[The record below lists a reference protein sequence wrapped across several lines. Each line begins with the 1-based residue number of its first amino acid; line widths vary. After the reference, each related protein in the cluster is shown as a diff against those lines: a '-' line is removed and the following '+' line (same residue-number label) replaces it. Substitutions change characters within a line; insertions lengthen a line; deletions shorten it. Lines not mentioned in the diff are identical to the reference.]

1 MPSNTDI
8 DRLKEKL
15 QRVSSEYHN
24 AMYQTMDTKGNWTK
38 SNDLLNDVINYS
50 IILRDMKLN
59 EAKKKLE
66 KAFTPRLKKMLQ
78 TGEGSEEKN
87 TE

>member
-66 KAFTPRLKKMLQ
+66 KAFTPRLK
-78 TGEGSEEKN
+78 SSIWVI
-87 TE
+87 

>member
-1 MPSNTDI
+1 MPLHTDI
-8 DRLKEKL
+8 ERLEDKL

-24 AMYQTMDTKGNWTK
+24 AMYNTMDTKGNW
-38 SNDLLNDVINYS
+38 SNSNKLLNDVINYS

-78 TGEGSEEKN
+78 TGEGSEKTN